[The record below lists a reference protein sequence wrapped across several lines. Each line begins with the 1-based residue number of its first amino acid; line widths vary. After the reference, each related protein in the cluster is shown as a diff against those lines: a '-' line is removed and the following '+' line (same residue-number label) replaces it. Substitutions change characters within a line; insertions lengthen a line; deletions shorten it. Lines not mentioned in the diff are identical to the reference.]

1 MKLNDLYSMDETQ
14 RENVL
19 DGLTISEL
27 ALLEIQASSLI
38 ALLQCIYF
46 DVQKAR
52 YKKNTN

>member
-1 MKLNDLYSMDETQ
+1 MICILWMK
-14 RENVL
+14 RRGENVL
-19 DGLTISEL
+19 DGFSEL

-52 YKKNTN
+52 Y

>member
-52 YKKNTN
+52 YQKGA